1 MYSRTC
7 IRTLLSSHPA
17 WTLPSAVARVFIRRI
32 HHELKS
38 DIKSDVSLSTE
49 LPSLDPLTTPHEPQS
64 ESKISSKRGID
75 PIPLWLAQ
83 KMYENRARPKKSLFP
98 ELASCENW
106 SFQRQRTSSKK
117 SVAMKYTASAST
129 ADWLISTL
137 KGDVFGMDI
146 EWKAFA
152 TVDVSL
158 VQLCDEDTV
167 LLIHTAPMEGMF
179 LGKVV

>member
-1 MYSRTC
+1 
-7 IRTLLSSHPA
+7 
-17 WTLPSAVARVFIRRI
+17 
-32 HHELKS
+32 
-38 DIKSDVSLSTE
+38 
-49 LPSLDPLTTPHEPQS
+49 
-64 ESKISSKRGID
+64 
-75 PIPLWLAQ
+75 
-83 KMYENRARPKKSLFP
+83 
-98 ELASCENW
+98 
-106 SFQRQRTSSKK
+106 
-117 SVAMKYTASAST
+117 MKYTASPST

-179 LGKVV
+179 LGRVVSLIEGKFPAALKELLEDPKRMKCGVNIQSNGLWVPVADDR